1 MPPLPGHQP
10 CSENRDLKMEKQ
22 ALSSLL
28 CRALFHVPRQWLQT
42 THPCYLKGLEVG
54 GRNCAAGPRSRRGQ
68 GWFLPV
74 APGESGSCVLSPPSI
89 SKEQRGLLWSLS
101 LPAPHIPSDS
111 APHRG
116 LHDDRSP
123 LGDPGQAPTSR
134 SVIKSHAQS
143 PSCPFCTDLGVGS
156 GWASLGVLFWLLP
169 ARVSAQ
175 SQGSGRR
182 GKALLTDAPWP
193 RIAPGMTGCKAPL
206 CPRVGTRHR

>member
-1 MPPLPGHQP
+1 MSPGSGCRQRTLVTLRVWR
-10 CSENRDLKMEKQ
+10 SEVETV
-22 ALSSLL
+22 LL
-28 CRALFHVPRQWLQT
+28 
-42 THPCYLKGLEVG
+42 
-54 GRNCAAGPRSRRGQ
+54 GQ
-68 GWFLPV
+68 GQDVGRAGSSRWLPESL
-74 APGESGSCVLSPPSI
+74 APVFSALPLSPKS
-89 SKEQRGLLWSLS
+89 SAASCGLS
-101 LPAPHIPSDS
+101 LCLHLTSPLTAPHG
-111 APHRG
+111 G

-134 SVIKSHAQS
+134 SVIRSHVQS

-156 GWASLGVLFWLLP
+156 RWASLGVLFWLLP

-182 GKALLTDAPWP
+182 GKALLTEAPWP